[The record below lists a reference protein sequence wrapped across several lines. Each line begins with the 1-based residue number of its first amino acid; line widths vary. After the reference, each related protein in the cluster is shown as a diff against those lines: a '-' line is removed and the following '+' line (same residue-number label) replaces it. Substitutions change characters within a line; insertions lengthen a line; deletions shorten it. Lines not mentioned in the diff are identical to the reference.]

1 MAFAN
6 TVIGYPIEAPVDYEN
21 LVVTKILL
29 DTNGQMKKELKMI
42 VNLRKVKQ
50 TLRKINRKFLHKELK
65 AVVEKVKPEKA
76 PKKEKAPKNAP
87 KKATKSPKIVTVV
100 GVPVDAP
107 TSLPVI
113 REENGILVVYPI
125 GITRVV
131 DAKIV
136 EIKSPTEGEVRYDG
150 GCMFKYIDTISQDDL
165 DADTVIDE
173 NEMLVREVFGC
184 DLDDEIDR
192 DGNVIEKEVVETV
205 EYLVSKVI
213 SDSVKIKDWYKDI
226 FKYDEETESKLE
238 EVREVSNV
246 RRSSRI
252 AKRNENSIE

>member
-150 GCMFKYIDTISQDDL
+150 GCMFKYTDTISQDDL

-173 NEMLVREVFGC
+173 NEMLCKEIFGSSS
-184 DLDDEIDR
+184 DEDIEDN
-192 DGNVIEKEVVETV
+192 GIEKEVVETV